1 MDIFDIIGPVM
12 VGPSSSHT
20 AGAVRIGY
28 ISQKLMG
35 EQIKEANI
43 LLYGSFLDTG
53 KGHGTNKAIV
63 AGLLGMQPDD
73 MRIPHS
79 MEIAEKK
86 GIKVTFGKSTLKEAH
101 PNSAQIILTGISGK
115 QLEVVGESLGGSRIN
130 IAQIDGITTNF
141 SGDYPTLV
149 VHNQDQPGH
158 VSEVT
163 SMLAHKSVNIAT
175 MQLYRSN
182 RGGDAVMVLECDQEI
197 PREGIEWLK
206 KVEGITKVTYLSQKG
221 DLIMNYHSIND
232 LVELCHKNNAQ
243 IWQVIMMD
251 NAHERMVS
259 EDKIFENMRLMY
271 KAMKTA
277 DNNYDKS
284 LKSPSRM
291 AGGDGELMYQYN
303 KSGRNI
309 CGDFVGMV
317 MEKALKMGESNACM
331 RRIVAAPTAGSC
343 GVIPAVFISYET
355 YFKALED
362 DMVKALLI
370 ASGIGAVI
378 AENASIAGASGGCQ
392 AEIGSASAMAAAG
405 LTFLQGGD
413 SLQIVNSSA
422 LALKSM
428 LGLACDPVCGL
439 VEVPCIKRNVAGA
452 MNAITAAQMSMAGI
466 KSVISPDE
474 VIDSMQRIGAAMP
487 SSLKETARE
496 GLAITPTAEL
506 IKRELDK
513 VTD

>member
-130 IAQIDGITTNF
+130 ISQIDGITTNF
-141 SGDYPTLV
+141 SGDYTTLV

-221 DLIMNYHSIND
+221 D
-232 LVELCHKNNAQ
+232 
-243 IWQVIMMD
+243 
-251 NAHERMVS
+251 
-259 EDKIFENMRLMY
+259 
-271 KAMKTA
+271 
-277 DNNYDKS
+277 
-284 LKSPSRM
+284 
-291 AGGDGELMYQYN
+291 
-303 KSGRNI
+303 
-309 CGDFVGMV
+309 
-317 MEKALKMGESNACM
+317 
-331 RRIVAAPTAGSC
+331 
-343 GVIPAVFISYET
+343 
-355 YFKALED
+355 
-362 DMVKALLI
+362 
-370 ASGIGAVI
+370 
-378 AENASIAGASGGCQ
+378 
-392 AEIGSASAMAAAG
+392 
-405 LTFLQGGD
+405 
-413 SLQIVNSSA
+413 
-422 LALKSM
+422 
-428 LGLACDPVCGL
+428 
-439 VEVPCIKRNVAGA
+439 
-452 MNAITAAQMSMAGI
+452 
-466 KSVISPDE
+466 
-474 VIDSMQRIGAAMP
+474 
-487 SSLKETARE
+487 
-496 GLAITPTAEL
+496 
-506 IKRELDK
+506 
-513 VTD
+513 